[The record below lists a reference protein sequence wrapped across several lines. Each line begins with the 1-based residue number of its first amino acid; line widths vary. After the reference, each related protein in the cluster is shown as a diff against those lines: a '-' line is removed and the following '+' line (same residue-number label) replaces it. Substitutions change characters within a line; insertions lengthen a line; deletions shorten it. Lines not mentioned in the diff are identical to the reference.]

1 MSSAKEWKDKGN
13 LLVQEQKFA
22 EALECYSKAIEL
34 DSNDPI
40 LYSNRSLMH
49 SNLNEFDLALIDEG
63 KAIEINPNYSKGYL
77 RRGKALEG
85 LGRFEEAL
93 NTYHSG
99 LEKDNN
105 NAKLMDAIKKLEKS
119 LCSKI
124 NTNKDIKTD
133 KSKNLIEKYALKK
146 YVKIFFEKPIDDR
159 TTMTGIVDEVGDGF
173 LLLNDDIE
181 GFQQIINVNNIID
194 IKILNN

>member
-1 MSSAKEWKDKGN
+1 MSTAKEWKDKGN

-40 LYSNRSLMH
+40 LYSNRSLMY
-49 SNLNEFDLALIDEG
+49 SNLNEFDLALIDAD

-119 LCSKI
+119 LCRKI

-146 YVKIFFEKPIDDR
+146 YVKIFFEKPDGRI
-159 TTMTGIVDEVGDGF
+159 TMTGIVDELEMDSYY
-173 LLLNDDIE
+173 
-181 GFQQIINVNNIID
+181 
-194 IKILNN
+194 

>member
-1 MSSAKEWKDKGN
+1 MSTAKEWKDKGN
-13 LLVQEQKFA
+13 LLVKEQKFS

-49 SNLNEFDLALIDEG
+49 SNLNEFDLALIDAD

-133 KSKNLIEKYALKK
+133 KSKNIIEKYALKK

-159 TTMTGIVDEVGDGF
+159 TAMSGYVDDIGDGF

-181 GFQQIINVNNIID
+181 GCQQIINVNNIID

>member
-1 MSSAKEWKDKGN
+1 MSTAKEWKDKGN

-49 SNLNEFDLALIDEG
+49 SNLNEFDLALIDAD
-63 KAIEINPNYSKGYL
+63 KAIEINPNYSKAYL
-77 RRGKALEG
+77 RRGRALEG
-85 LGRFEEAL
+85 LGRNEEAL

-105 NAKLMDAIKKLEKS
+105 NVQLMDAIKKLEKIQS
-119 LCSKI
+119 SKVNI
-124 NTNKDIKTD
+124 NKDIKTD
-133 KSKNLIEKYALKK
+133 KSKNIIEKYALKK
-146 YVKIFFEKPIDDR
+146 DVKIFFEKPIDDR
-159 TTMTGIVDEVGDGF
+159 TTMTGIVEEVGDGF

-194 IKILNN
+194 IKILKN

>member
-49 SNLNEFDLALIDEG
+49 SNLNEFDLALIDAD

-133 KSKNLIEKYALKK
+133 KSKNIIEKYALKK

-159 TTMTGIVDEVGDGF
+159 TTMTGIVDEVEDGF

-181 GFQQIINVNNIID
+181 GCQQIINVNNIID

>member
-1 MSSAKEWKDKGN
+1 MSTAKEWKDKGN
-13 LLVQEQKFA
+13 LLVQEKKFA
-22 EALECYSKAIEL
+22 EALECYSKAIEI

-49 SNLNEFDLALIDEG
+49 SNLNEFESALIDAD
-63 KAIEINPNYSKGYL
+63 KAIEINPNYSKAYL

-85 LGRFEEAL
+85 LGRNEEAL

-105 NAKLMDAIKKLEKS
+105 NVQLMDAIKKLEKIQS
-119 LCSKI
+119 STVNI
-124 NTNKDIKTD
+124 NKDIKTD
-133 KSKNLIEKYALKK
+133 KSKNIIEKYALKK
-146 YVKIFFEKPIDDR
+146 DVKIFFEKPIDDR
-159 TTMTGIVDEVGDGF
+159 TTMTGIVEEVGDGF

-194 IKILNN
+194 IKILKN